1 MRKETIKIKEAK
13 SQLETEIFEQKFF
26 KSIGLSYSR
35 TDTLQQGQEL
45 KHGTQIV
52 LSLWD
57 IQIRLL
63 PTTSNYSYLEIW

>member
-1 MRKETIKIKEAK
+1 MRKETIKIKETK

-26 KSIGLSYSR
+26 KSIGLSYSQ